1 MIAAGSFKQFDT
13 AYRKPIKMA
22 RKQPTTQTKP
32 SDSSPDSVHRGVQR
46 RYRALLEFLPDP
58 VFVVDIRGK
67 IFYLNPAFM
76 KIFGWNLEELEGK
89 HIPFVP
95 EHLKEETRQGIK
107 RLLIEKV
114 IHGFETKRLTK
125 EGKVLN
131 VVLDGAIYF
140 DEDKN
145 LAGQVIILRD
155 VTREKR
161 ITRMNEAL
169 YRVAKAL
176 PRYQSLNER
185 LEFIIKEVQDIIGLR
200 GASVI
205 LLDERKNE
213 FFFREAV
220 YEDGETDKR
229 IKEIRFPADK
239 GVAGY
244 VYKTGKPLI
253 VPDYPNSPYFFGQV
267 DEKSGYQ
274 TKNMLDVPI
283 RTPERIIGVLC
294 AVNKKEGEFD
304 EDDLELLSAIASTVA
319 SPIENARINEELKRS
334 YEEVKSLN
342 KAKDRV
348 IHHLSHE
355 LKTPVSVLSASLSL
369 LTKKLSGLKIKDW
382 KTIMERAERNLKRIL
397 EMQYEVEDI
406 LQKKDYT
413 TYYLLSA
420 LLDACCDEI
429 EVLAFLDA
437 GKENILQSIRN
448 RIEDLFGPRESVSE
462 NISLDVF
469 TDSTIKALRSRFA
482 HRRCHVEVKTEKTPL
497 IYIPRDVL
505 TKIIEGLLRNAV
517 GNTPDGGKI
526 EVSVKNGEAGP
537 ELEVKDFGVGITE
550 ENRRLIFESYITTR
564 ETIQYSTRE
573 PYDFNAGG
581 KGFDLLRMKIF
592 SERYNFKIYMTS
604 SRCTFI
610 PGDEDL
616 CPGDIKNCSQCRTE
630 NDCFKSGGTVVVVK
644 FLKSDSFVIDEKAN
658 QR

>member
-1 MIAAGSFKQFDT
+1 
-13 AYRKPIKMA
+13 
-22 RKQPTTQTKP
+22 
-32 SDSSPDSVHRGVQR
+32 
-46 RYRALLEFLPDP
+46 
-58 VFVVDIRGK
+58 
-67 IFYLNPAFM
+67 
-76 KIFGWNLEELEGK
+76 
-89 HIPFVP
+89 
-95 EHLKEETRQGIK
+95 
-107 RLLIEKV
+107 
-114 IHGFETKRLTK
+114 
-125 EGKVLN
+125 
-131 VVLDGAIYF
+131 
-140 DEDKN
+140 
-145 LAGQVIILRD
+145 
-155 VTREKR
+155 
-161 ITRMNEAL
+161 
-169 YRVAKAL
+169 
-176 PRYQSLNER
+176 
-185 LEFIIKEVQDIIGLR
+185 
-200 GASVI
+200 
-205 LLDERKNE
+205 
-213 FFFREAV
+213 
-220 YEDGETDKR
+220 
-229 IKEIRFPADK
+229 
-239 GVAGY
+239 
-244 VYKTGKPLI
+244 
-253 VPDYPNSPYFFGQV
+253 VPDYPKSPYFFGQV

-283 RTPERIIGVLC
+283 RTPDRIIGVLC
-294 AVNKKEGEFD
+294 AVNKKEGAFD

-369 LTKKLSGLKIKDW
+369 LTKKLSGMNSKDW
-382 KTIMERAERNLKRIL
+382 KTIMDRAERNLKRIL

-413 TYYLLSA
+413 TYYLISA
-420 LLDACCDEI
+420 LLDACSDEI
-429 EVLAFLDA
+429 EALASLDA
-437 GKENILQSIRN
+437 GKEDIIRSIRN

-462 NISLDVF
+462 KISLDVF
-469 TDSTIKALRSRFA
+469 ADSTIQALRSRFV
-482 HRRCHVEVKTEKTPL
+482 HRRCHIEVKAEKTPL

-526 EVSVKNGEAGP
+526 EVSVKNGETGP

-564 ETIQYSTRE
+564 ETMQYSTRE

-592 SERYNFKIYMTS
+592 SERYNFKINMTS

-616 CPGDIKNCSQCRTE
+616 CPGDIKNCGYCNAE
-630 NDCFKSGGTVVVVK
+630 NDCLNSGGTSVVVK
-644 FLKSDSFVIDEKAN
+644 FLEADAFVINGKTN

>member
-1 MIAAGSFKQFDT
+1 MAGKKQT
-13 AYRKPIKMA
+13 A
-22 RKQPTTQTKP
+22 QTKP
-32 SDSSPDSVHRGVQR
+32 SAGSINPAYRSAEK

-58 VFVVDIRGK
+58 VFVVDTRGR
-67 IFYLNPAFM
+67 ISYLNPAFM

-107 RLLIEKV
+107 RLLAEKV
-114 IHGFETKRLTK
+114 VHGFETKRLTRD
-125 EGKVLN
+125 GKVLD
-131 VVLDGAIYF
+131 VVLDSAVYF

-145 LAGQVIILRD
+145 PAGQVIILRD

-161 ITRMNEAL
+161 IARMNEAL

-176 PRYQSLNER
+176 PQYQSLNDR
-185 LEFIIKEVQDIIGLR
+185 LEFIIKEVQEIIGLR

-205 LLDERKNE
+205 LIDEKKNE
-213 FFFREAV
+213 FFFRQAV

-244 VYKTGKPLI
+244 VYRTGRPII
-253 VPDYPNSPYFFGQV
+253 VPDYPNSPYFFGEV

-274 TKNMLDVPI
+274 TKNMIDVPI
-283 RTPERIIGVLC
+283 RTPDRIIGVLC

-334 YEEVKSLN
+334 YEEVKSYN

-369 LTKKLSGLKIKDW
+369 LTKKLSETNRKDW

-397 EMQYEVEDI
+397 DMQYEVEDI

-413 TYYLLSA
+413 TYYLVSA
-420 LLDACCDEI
+420 LLDACSDEI
-429 EVLAFLDA
+429 EVLASLEA
-437 GKENILQSIRN
+437 GESNIIENIRN
-448 RIEDLFGPRESVSE
+448 RIDDLFGPREAVSE

-469 TDSTIKALRSRFA
+469 TETAVNALRPHFS
-482 HRRCHVEVKTEKTPL
+482 HRMCHVEVRTEKTHL
-497 IYIPRDVL
+497 IHIPHDVL
-505 TKIIEGLLRNAV
+505 AKIIEGLVRNAV

-526 EVSVKNGEAGP
+526 LISVRNGEAGP

-550 ENRRLIFESYITTR
+550 ENRRLIFESYITTH
-564 ETIQYSTRE
+564 ETMQYSTRK

-592 SERYNFKIYMTS
+592 SERYNFRIDMTS
-604 SRCTFI
+604 ARCSFI

-616 CPGDIKNCSQCRTE
+616 CPGDIKKCSHCGSE
-630 NDCFKSGGTVVVVK
+630 KDCLDSGGTSVVIRFPPV
-644 FLKSDSFVIDEKAN
+644 DSPAVNGKPAGNGI
-658 QR
+658 

>member
-1 MIAAGSFKQFDT
+1 MD
-13 AYRKPIKMA
+13 
-22 RKQPTTQTKP
+22 RKQPTTQTKTP
-32 SDSSPDSVHRGVQR
+32 SNSSENAHRSVER

-58 VFVVDIRGK
+58 VFVVDVRGR
-67 IFYLNPAFM
+67 ISYLNPAFM

-95 EHLKEETRQGIK
+95 DHLKEDTRQGIK
-107 RLLIEKV
+107 RLSIEKV

-125 EGKVLN
+125 NGKVLD

-205 LLDERKNE
+205 LHDEKKNE

-239 GVAGY
+239 GVAGH
-244 VYKTGKPLI
+244 VYRTGKPLI
-253 VPDYPNSPYFFGQV
+253 VHDYPNSPYFFGRV
-267 DEKSGYQ
+267 DEESGYQ
-274 TKNMLDVPI
+274 TKNMIDVPI
-283 RTPERIIGVLC
+283 RTPDRIIGVLC

-369 LTKKLSGLKIKDW
+369 LTKKLSGMNSKDW
-382 KTIMERAERNLKRIL
+382 KTIMDRAQRNLKRIL

-413 TYYLLSA
+413 TYYLISA
-420 LLDACCDEI
+420 LLDACSDEI
-429 EVLAFLDA
+429 EVLASLDA
-437 GKENILQSIRN
+437 GKEDIIRRIRN

-462 NISLDVF
+462 KISLDVF
-469 TDSTIKALRSRFA
+469 TKSTIQALRSSFA
-482 HRRCHVEVKTEKTPL
+482 HRRCNVEVKTETTPS
-497 IYIPRDVL
+497 IWIPRDVL
-505 TKIIEGLLRNAV
+505 KKIIEGLLRNAV

-526 EVSVKNGEAGP
+526 EVSVKKGETGP

-592 SERYNFKIYMTS
+592 SERYNFKIDMKS

-610 PGDEDL
+610 PGDGDL
-616 CPGDIKNCSQCRTE
+616 CPGDIKNCGHCRTV
-630 NDCFKSGGTVVVVK
+630 NDCFNSGGTTVVVK
-644 FLKSDSFVIDEKAN
+644 FPETDAFMINEKVN

>member
-1 MIAAGSFKQFDT
+1 MAA
-13 AYRKPIKMA
+13 
-22 RKQPTTQTKP
+22 KQPTIQTKTP
-32 SDSSPDSVHRGVQR
+32 DSSLNPAYQSVER

-58 VFVVDIRGK
+58 VFVVDIRSR
-67 IFYLNPAFM
+67 ISYLNPAFM
-76 KIFGWNLEELEGK
+76 KVFGWNLEELEGK
-89 HIPFVP
+89 QIPFVP
-95 EHLKEETRQGIK
+95 EHLKEETRDGIK

-125 EGKVLN
+125 DGKILD
-131 VVLDGAIYF
+131 VVLDSAIYF

-205 LLDERKNE
+205 LLDEKKNE
-213 FFFREAV
+213 FFFRQAV

-229 IKEIRFPADK
+229 IKEVRFPADK

-244 VYKTGKPLI
+244 VYRTGKPLI

-283 RTPERIIGVLC
+283 RTPDRIIGILC
-294 AVNKKEGEFD
+294 AVNKKEGDFD

-334 YEEVKSLN
+334 YEEVKSMN

-369 LTKKLSGLKIKDW
+369 LTKKLSGMDSKEW
-382 KTIMERAERNLKRIL
+382 KTIMDRAERNLKRIL

-406 LQKKDYT
+406 LLKKDYT

-420 LLDACCDEI
+420 LLDACSDEI
-429 EVLAFLDA
+429 EVLASLDA
-437 GKENILQSIRN
+437 GKEDIIRGIRN

-462 NISLDVF
+462 KISLAVF
-469 TDSTIKALRSRFA
+469 TDRTVQSLRSRFV
-482 HRRCHVEVKTEKTPL
+482 HRRCHVEVKTEETPL

-505 TKIIEGLLRNAV
+505 TKIIEGLVRNAV

-526 EVSVKNGEAGP
+526 EISVRNGETGP

-564 ETIQYSTRE
+564 ETMQYSTRK

-592 SERYNFKIYMTS
+592 SERYNFRINMES

-610 PGDEDL
+610 PDDEDL
-616 CPGDIKNCSQCRTE
+616 CPGDIKNCGYCRTE
-630 NDCFKSGGTVVVVK
+630 NDCLNSGGTAVIVK
-644 FLKSDSFVIDEKAN
+644 FLEVDAFVIDGKAD

>member
-1 MIAAGSFKQFDT
+1 MAGKKLKNRLQSSDRALNP
-13 AYRKPIKMA
+13 AYH
-22 RKQPTTQTKP
+22 
-32 SDSSPDSVHRGVQR
+32 SVER

-58 VFVVDIRGK
+58 VFVVDVRGK
-67 IFYLNPAFM
+67 ISYLNPAFM
-76 KIFGWNLEELEGK
+76 KTFGWNLEELEGK

-107 RLLIEKV
+107 RLQTEKV

-125 EGKVLN
+125 DGKVLD
-131 VVLDGAIYF
+131 VFLDGAIYF
-140 DEDKN
+140 DEDKK

-155 VTREKR
+155 ITREKR
-161 ITRMNEAL
+161 VTRMNEAL

-205 LLDERKNE
+205 LRDERKNE
-213 FFFREAV
+213 FFFRQAV

-229 IKEIRFPADK
+229 IKEIRFSADK

-244 VYKTGKPLI
+244 VFRTGKPLI
-253 VPDYPNSPYFFGQV
+253 VPDYPNSPYFFGEV

-283 RTPERIIGVLC
+283 RTPDRIIGVLC

-304 EDDLELLSAIASTVA
+304 EDDLELLSAIASAVA

-355 LKTPVSVLSASLSL
+355 LKTPVSVLSASLAL
-369 LTKKLSGLKIKDW
+369 LTKKLSGLDVKDL

-420 LLDACCDEI
+420 LLDSCADEI
-429 EVLAFLDA
+429 EALASLDA
-437 GKENILQSIRN
+437 GKEDAVKSIRN
-448 RIEDLFGPRESVSE
+448 RIEALFGPRESVSE
-462 NISLDVF
+462 WIQLDHF
-469 TDSTIKALRSRFA
+469 TEDEIKDIRPSFA
-482 HRRCHVEVKTEKTPL
+482 HRSCHVEVRTVKTPPV
-497 IYIPRDVL
+497 YIPRDVL
-505 TKIIEGLLRNAV
+505 AKIIEGLVRNAV

-526 EVSVKNGEAGP
+526 EIAVNNGEHGP
-537 ELEVKDFGVGITE
+537 ELEVRDFGVGITE
-550 ENRRLIFESYITTR
+550 ENKRLIFESYITTR
-564 ETIQYSTRE
+564 ETLHYSTGR

-592 SERYNFKIYMTS
+592 SERYNFKINMTS
-604 SRCTFI
+604 SRCVHI

-616 CPGDIKNCSQCRTE
+616 CPGDIKNCSYCITD
-630 NDCFKSGGTVVVVK
+630 NDCRKSGGTVVSVK
-644 FLKSDSFVIDEKAN
+644 FLDSGAFTVNDKAD
-658 QR
+658 QKRA

>member
-1 MIAAGSFKQFDT
+1 MAGKQYIIQTKTPGSSIDT
-13 AYRKPIKMA
+13 AHR
-22 RKQPTTQTKP
+22 
-32 SDSSPDSVHRGVQR
+32 SVER

-67 IFYLNPAFM
+67 ISYLNPAFM
-76 KIFGWNLEELEGK
+76 KTFGWNLEELEGK

-95 EHLKEETRQGIK
+95 GHLKEETRQGIK
-107 RLLIEKV
+107 RLSVEKV

-125 EGKVLN
+125 DGKVLD

-205 LLDERKNE
+205 LLDEKKNE

-239 GVAGY
+239 GVAGH
-244 VYKTGKPLI
+244 VYRTGKPLI
-253 VPDYPNSPYFFGQV
+253 VPDYPNSPYFFGRV
-267 DEKSGYQ
+267 DEESGYQ
-274 TKNMLDVPI
+274 TKNMIDVPI
-283 RTPERIIGVLC
+283 RTPDRIIGVLC

-369 LTKKLSGLKIKDW
+369 LTKKLSGMNSKDW
-382 KTIMERAERNLKRIL
+382 ETIMDRAQRNLKRIL

-406 LQKKDYT
+406 LQNKDYT

-420 LLDACCDEI
+420 LLDACTDEI
-429 EVLAFLDA
+429 EVLASLDA
-437 GKENILQSIRN
+437 GKEDIIRSIRN

-462 NISLDVF
+462 KISLDDF
-469 TDSTIKALRSRFA
+469 TDSTIQVLRSRFA
-482 HRRCHVEVKTEKTPL
+482 HRRCNVEVRTEKTPL

-505 TKIIEGLLRNAV
+505 TKIIEGLLRNAI

-526 EVSVKNGEAGP
+526 EVSVKNGETGP
-537 ELEVKDFGVGITE
+537 ELEIKDFGVGISE

-564 ETIQYSTRE
+564 ETMQYSTRK

-592 SERYNFKIYMTS
+592 SERYNFRIDMTS
-604 SRCTFI
+604 SRCIFI
-610 PGDEDL
+610 PCDEDL
-616 CPGDIKNCSQCRTE
+616 CPGNIENCSHCRSE
-630 NDCFKSGGTVVVVK
+630 SDCLNSGGTSVVVK
-644 FLKSDSFVIDEKAN
+644 FLEADAFMINEKAD

>member
-1 MIAAGSFKQFDT
+1 
-13 AYRKPIKMA
+13 MA
-22 RKQPTTQTKP
+22 RKKPTTQTKRP
-32 SDSSPDSVHRGVQR
+32 GTPPDTAHRSVER

-58 VFVVDIRGK
+58 VFVVDIRGR
-67 IFYLNPAFM
+67 ISYLNPAFM

-107 RLLIEKV
+107 RLLTEKV

-125 EGKVLN
+125 DGKILD

-140 DEDKN
+140 DEDKI

-176 PRYQSLNER
+176 PQYQSLNER

-205 LLDERKNE
+205 LLDERKSE

-244 VYKTGKPLI
+244 VYRTGKPLI

-369 LTKKLSGLKIKDW
+369 LTKKLSGLEIKDW

-406 LQKKDYT
+406 LQNKDYT

-420 LLDACCDEI
+420 LLDACSDEI
-429 EVLAFLDA
+429 EVLASLDV
-437 GKENILQSIRN
+437 GKEDILQSIRS

-462 NISLDVF
+462 KISLDVF
-469 TDSTIKALRSRFA
+469 TDSAVQALRPRFA

-505 TKIIEGLLRNAV
+505 TKIIEGLVRNAV

-526 EVSVKNGEAGP
+526 EVSVKNGESGP

-564 ETIQYSTRE
+564 ETMQYSTRK

-592 SERYNFKIYMTS
+592 SERYNFKINMTS

-616 CPGDIKNCSQCRTE
+616 CPGDIKNCRDCRTE
-630 NDCFKSGGTVVVVK
+630 NDCIKSGGTVVVIK
-644 FLKSDSFVIDEKAN
+644 FLESDAFVIDEKAN

>member
-1 MIAAGSFKQFDT
+1 
-13 AYRKPIKMA
+13 MA

-32 SDSSPDSVHRGVQR
+32 PDSSLDTAHRSVER

-67 IFYLNPAFM
+67 ISYLNPAFM
-76 KIFGWNLEELEGK
+76 KTFGWNLEELEGK

-95 EHLKEETRQGIK
+95 EHLKEETRQGIN
-107 RLLIEKV
+107 RLSVEKV

-125 EGKVLN
+125 DGKVLD

-140 DEDKN
+140 DENNN

-161 ITRMNEAL
+161 VTRMNEAL

-205 LLDERKNE
+205 LHDERKNE
-213 FFFREAV
+213 FFFRQAV

-229 IKEIRFPADK
+229 IKEIRFPDDK

-244 VYKTGKPLI
+244 VFRTGQPII
-253 VPDYPNSPYFFGQV
+253 VPDYPNSPYFFGEV

-274 TKNMLDVPI
+274 TKNMIDVPI
-283 RTPERIIGVLC
+283 RTPDRIIGVLC
-294 AVNKKEGEFD
+294 VVNKKEGDFD

-334 YEEVKSLN
+334 YEEVKGMN

-369 LTKKLSGLKIKDW
+369 LTKKLSGMNGKDW
-382 KTIMERAERNLKRIL
+382 KTIMDRAQRNLKRIL

-413 TYYLLSA
+413 TYYLISA
-420 LLDACCDEI
+420 LLDACSDEI
-429 EVLAFLDA
+429 EVLASLDA
-437 GKENILQSIRN
+437 GKEDIIRSIRN

-462 NISLDVF
+462 KISLDVF
-469 TDSTIKALRSRFA
+469 TDSTIQDLRSSFA
-482 HRRCHVEVKTEKTPL
+482 HRRCHVEVKTKKTPL

-526 EVSVKNGEAGP
+526 EVSVKNGETGP
-537 ELEVKDFGVGITE
+537 ELEVKDFGVGISE

-564 ETIQYSTRE
+564 ETMQYSTRE

-592 SERYNFKIYMTS
+592 SERYNFRIDMKS

-616 CPGDIKNCSQCRTE
+616 CPGDIKNCGHCRTE
-630 NDCFKSGGTVVVVK
+630 NDCLNSGGTTVVVK
-644 FLKSDSFVIDEKAN
+644 FLEADAFIVNEKVN
-658 QR
+658 QRRD

>member
-1 MIAAGSFKQFDT
+1 
-13 AYRKPIKMA
+13 MA
-22 RKQPTTQTKP
+22 EKQPTSQTKTP
-32 SDSSPDSVHRGVQR
+32 DSSLNPVHRGVER
-46 RYRALLEFLPDP
+46 RYRALLEFLADP
-58 VFVVDIRGK
+58 VFVVDVRGR
-67 IFYLNPAFM
+67 ISYLNPAFM
-76 KIFGWNLEELEGK
+76 KVFGWTLEELEGK

-125 EGKVLN
+125 DGKVLD

-155 VTREKR
+155 ITREKH
-161 ITRMNEAL
+161 ITRRNEAL

-176 PRYQSLNER
+176 PQFQSLNER

-205 LLDERKNE
+205 LLDEKKNE

-220 YEDGETDKR
+220 YEDGKTGKR

-244 VYKTGKPLI
+244 VYRTGKPLI
-253 VPDYPNSPYFFGQV
+253 VPDYPQSPYFFGQV

-283 RTPERIIGVLC
+283 RTPDRIIGVLC

-319 SPIENARINEELKRS
+319 SPIENARINEELNRS
-334 YEEVKSLN
+334 YEEVNSLN

-355 LKTPVSVLSASLSL
+355 LKTPLSVLSASLSL
-369 LTKKLSGLKIKDW
+369 LTKKLSGINSKDW
-382 KTIMERAERNLKRIL
+382 KTIMDRAERNLRRIL

-413 TYYLLSA
+413 TYYLISA

-429 EVLAFLDA
+429 EVLASLDA
-437 GKENILQSIRN
+437 GEEDIILSIRN

-462 NISLDVF
+462 KISLDAF
-469 TDSTIKALRSRFA
+469 TDSTIQALRSRFV

-497 IYIPRDVL
+497 IYVPRDVL

-526 EVSVKNGEAGP
+526 EVSVKNSETGP
-537 ELEVKDFGVGITE
+537 ELEIRDFGVGITE

-564 ETIQYSTRE
+564 ETMQYSTRK

-592 SERYNFKIYMTS
+592 SERYNFRIDMTS
-604 SRCTFI
+604 SRCAFI
-610 PGDEDL
+610 PCDEDL
-616 CPGDIKNCSQCRTE
+616 CPGDIKNCSYCRTE
-630 NDCFKSGGTVVVVK
+630 NDCFNSGGTSVVVK
-644 FLKSDSFVIDEKAN
+644 FLEADAFMINGKAN

>member
-1 MIAAGSFKQFDT
+1 
-13 AYRKPIKMA
+13 MA
-22 RKQPTTQTKP
+22 RKQPAIQTKP
-32 SDSSPDSVHRGVQR
+32 LGSSSDNAHHSVER

-58 VFVVDIRGK
+58 VFVVDVRGR
-67 IFYLNPAFM
+67 ISYLNPAFM

-107 RLLIEKV
+107 RLSIEKV

-125 EGKVLN
+125 DGKVLD
-131 VVLDGAIYF
+131 VVLDGAVYF
-140 DEDKN
+140 DEEKK
-145 LAGQVIILRD
+145 LAGQIIILRD

-161 ITRMNEAL
+161 IARRNETL

-185 LEFIIKEVQDIIGLR
+185 LEFIIKEVRDIIGLT

-205 LLDERKNE
+205 LFDEKKNE

-220 YEDGETDKR
+220 YEDDETHKR

-239 GVAGY
+239 GVAGH
-244 VYKTGKPLI
+244 VYRTGKPLI
-253 VPDYPNSPYFFGQV
+253 VPDYPNSPYYFGHV
-267 DEKSGYQ
+267 DKLSGYQ
-274 TKNMLDVPI
+274 TKNMIDVPI
-283 RTPERIIGVLC
+283 RTPDRIIGVLC
-294 AVNKKEGEFD
+294 AVNKKEGKFD
-304 EDDLELLSAIASTVA
+304 EEDLELLSAIASTVA

-369 LTKKLSGLKIKDW
+369 LTKKLSGMNSKDW
-382 KTIMERAERNLKRIL
+382 KTIMDRAERNLKRIL

-413 TYYLLSA
+413 TYYLISA
-420 LLDACCDEI
+420 LLDACSDEI
-429 EVLAFLDA
+429 EVLASLDA
-437 GKENILQSIRN
+437 GKEDIILSIRN

-462 NISLDVF
+462 KISLDVF
-469 TDSTIKALRSRFA
+469 AESTIQALRSNFA
-482 HRRCHVEVKTEKTPL
+482 HRGCNVEVKTETTPS
-497 IYIPRDVL
+497 IWIPRDVL
-505 TKIIEGLLRNAV
+505 KKVIEGLLRNAV
-517 GNTPDGGKI
+517 GNTPDGGII
-526 EVSVKNGEAGP
+526 EVSVKNGETGP

-564 ETIQYSTRE
+564 ETMQYSTRK

-581 KGFDLLRMKIF
+581 KGFDLLRMRIF
-592 SERYNFKIYMTS
+592 SERYNFKIDMKS

-610 PGDEDL
+610 PGDGDL
-616 CPGDIKNCSQCRTE
+616 CPGDIKNCDHCRTV
-630 NDCFKSGGTVVVVK
+630 NDCLNSGGTTVVVK
-644 FLKSDSFVIDEKAN
+644 FPETDSFMINEKVN

>member
-1 MIAAGSFKQFDT
+1 MAGKKLKNRSQPSNSALNP
-13 AYRKPIKMA
+13 AYH
-22 RKQPTTQTKP
+22 
-32 SDSSPDSVHRGVQR
+32 SVER

-58 VFVVDIRGK
+58 VFVVDVRGR
-67 IFYLNPAFM
+67 ISYLNPAFM

-125 EGKVLN
+125 DGKVLD
-131 VVLDGAIYF
+131 VILDGAIYF
-140 DEDKN
+140 DEDKK

-155 VTREKR
+155 ITREKR
-161 ITRMNEAL
+161 VTRMNEAL

-205 LLDERKNE
+205 LHDERKNE

-244 VYKTGKPLI
+244 VFRTGKPLI

-267 DEKSGYQ
+267 DEKSGYR

-283 RTPERIIGVLC
+283 RTPDRIIGVLC
-294 AVNKKEGEFD
+294 AVNKKDGEFD

-355 LKTPVSVLSASLSL
+355 LKTPVSVLSASLAL
-369 LTKKLSGLKIKDW
+369 LTKKLSGLDMKEL

-413 TYYLLSA
+413 TYYLISA
-420 LLDACCDEI
+420 LLDACTDEI
-429 EVLAFLDA
+429 EVLASLDA
-437 GKENILQSIRN
+437 GKEEILQSIRK
-448 RIEDLFGPRESVSE
+448 RIDDIFGPRESVSE
-462 NISLDVF
+462 QIALGLF
-469 TDSTIKALRSRFA
+469 TEELIRNLRSRFA
-482 HRRCHVEVKTEKTPL
+482 HRRCHVEVKAEKTPP
-497 IYIPRDVL
+497 IYIPREVL
-505 TKIIEGLLRNAV
+505 TKIVEGLLRNAV
-517 GNTPDGGKI
+517 GNTPDGGRI
-526 EVSVKNGEAGP
+526 EVSVKNGETGP
-537 ELEVKDFGVGITE
+537 ELEIKDFGVGITE

-564 ETIQYSTRE
+564 ETLQYSTRK

-592 SERYNFKIYMTS
+592 SERYNFIINMTS
-604 SRCTFI
+604 SRCIYI
-610 PGDEDL
+610 PVDDDI
-616 CPGDIKNCSQCRTE
+616 CPGDVKNCGYCSTE
-630 NDCFKSGGTVVVVK
+630 KDCLKSGGTTVTVR
-644 FLKSDSFVIDEKAN
+644 FLESGASAVEGKEN
-658 QR
+658 QI

>member
-1 MIAAGSFKQFDT
+1 MAGKKQTTKTSTISSADT
-13 AYRKPIKMA
+13 AYR
-22 RKQPTTQTKP
+22 
-32 SDSSPDSVHRGVQR
+32 SVER

-58 VFVVDIRGK
+58 VFVVDVRGR
-67 IFYLNPAFM
+67 ISYLNPAFM
-76 KIFGWNLEELEGK
+76 KTFGWNLEELEGK

-95 EHLKEETRQGIK
+95 AHLKEETRQGIR
-107 RLLIEKV
+107 RLQIEKV

-125 EGKVLN
+125 DGKIID

-155 VTREKR
+155 VTRGKR
-161 ITRMNEAL
+161 VTRMNEAL

-176 PRYQSLNER
+176 PQYQSLNDR
-185 LEFIIKEVQDIIGLR
+185 LEFIIKEVQEIIGLR

-205 LLDERKNE
+205 LIDERKNE
-213 FFFREAV
+213 FFFRQAV

-244 VYKTGKPLI
+244 VYRTGKPLI
-253 VPDYPNSPYFFGQV
+253 VPDYPNSPYFFGEV

-274 TKNMLDVPI
+274 TKNMIDVPI
-283 RTPERIIGVLC
+283 RTPDRIIGVLC

-369 LTKKLSGLKIKDW
+369 LTKKLSGMDGKDW
-382 KTIMERAERNLKRIL
+382 KTIMDRAERNLKRIL

-406 LQKKDYT
+406 LKKKDYT
-413 TYYLLSA
+413 TYYLISA
-420 LLDACCDEI
+420 LLDACSDEM
-429 EVLAFLDA
+429 EVLASLEA
-437 GKENILQSIRN
+437 GEENMLQSIRK

-462 NISLDVF
+462 KISLDVF
-469 TDSTIKALRSRFA
+469 TKNTVQALRPLFA
-482 HRRCHVEVKTEKTPL
+482 HRMCHVEVRTEKTPP
-497 IYIPRDVL
+497 ICIPRDVL
-505 TKIIEGLLRNAV
+505 TKIIEGLVRNAV
-517 GNTPDGGKI
+517 CNTPDGGEI
-526 EVSVKNGEAGP
+526 VISVKNGETGP
-537 ELEVKDFGVGITE
+537 ALEVRDFGVGITE

-564 ETIQYSTRE
+564 ETMQYSTRK

-592 SERYNFKIYMTS
+592 SERYNFKIGMTS
-604 SRCTFI
+604 TRCSFI
-610 PGDEDL
+610 PDDDDL
-616 CPGDIKNCSQCRTE
+616 CPGDIKNCSHCTSERVCH
-630 NDCFKSGGTVVVVK
+630 NSGGTAVVII
-644 FLKSDSFVIDEKAN
+644 FPEADAFMNGGKSGRK
-658 QR
+658 

>member
-1 MIAAGSFKQFDT
+1 MAGKQL
-13 AYRKPIKMA
+13 
-22 RKQPTTQTKP
+22 TTQTKP
-32 SDSSPDSVHRGVQR
+32 PDSSLDTAHRSVER

-58 VFVVDIRGK
+58 VFVVDVRGRMS
-67 IFYLNPAFM
+67 YLNPAFM

-107 RLLIEKV
+107 RLSIEKL

-125 EGKVLN
+125 DGKVLD

-140 DEDKN
+140 DENKN
-145 LAGQVIILRD
+145 LSGQVIILRD

-161 ITRMNEAL
+161 VTRMNEAL

-176 PRYQSLNER
+176 PRYKSLNER

-205 LLDERKNE
+205 LIDEKKNE

-239 GVAGY
+239 GVAGH
-244 VYKTGKPLI
+244 VYRTGKPLI
-253 VPDYPNSPYFFGQV
+253 VPDYPNSPYFFGRV
-267 DEKSGYQ
+267 DEESGYQ
-274 TKNMLDVPI
+274 TKNMIDVPI
-283 RTPERIIGVLC
+283 STPDRIIGVLC

-369 LTKKLSGLKIKDW
+369 LTKKLSGMNSKDW
-382 KTIMERAERNLKRIL
+382 ETIMDRAQRNLKRIL

-406 LQKKDYT
+406 LQNKDYT

-420 LLDACCDEI
+420 LLDACTDEI
-429 EVLAFLDA
+429 EVLASLDA
-437 GKENILQSIRN
+437 GKEDILKSIRN
-448 RIEDLFGPRESVSE
+448 RIEDLFGPRESIPE
-462 NISLDVF
+462 KISLDVF
-469 TDSTIKALRSRFA
+469 AENTIHALRSSFA
-482 HRRCHVEVKTEKTPL
+482 HRRCHVEVKTEETPL

-505 TKIIEGLLRNAV
+505 AKIIEGLLRNAV

-526 EVSVKNGEAGP
+526 EVSVKKGETGP

-564 ETIQYSTRE
+564 ETMQYSTRK

-592 SERYNFKIYMTS
+592 SERYNFRIDMKS
-604 SRCTFI
+604 SRCSFI

-616 CPGDIKNCSQCRTE
+616 CPGDIKNCGRCRTV
-630 NDCFKSGGTVVVVK
+630 NDCLNSGGTSVVVK
-644 FLKSDSFVIDEKAN
+644 FSEADAFVINEKVN
-658 QR
+658 QRRD

>member
-1 MIAAGSFKQFDT
+1 MAA
-13 AYRKPIKMA
+13 
-22 RKQPTTQTKP
+22 KQPTIQTKTP
-32 SDSSPDSVHRGVQR
+32 DSSLNPAYQSVER

-58 VFVVDIRGK
+58 VFVVDIRSR
-67 IFYLNPAFM
+67 ISYLNPAFM
-76 KIFGWNLEELEGK
+76 KVFGWNLEELEGK

-95 EHLKEETRQGIK
+95 EHLKEETREGIK

-125 EGKVLN
+125 DGKIID
-131 VVLDGAIYF
+131 VVLDSAIYF
-140 DEDKN
+140 DEDKK

-205 LLDERKNE
+205 LLDEKKNE
-213 FFFREAV
+213 FFFRQAV

-244 VYKTGKPLI
+244 VYRTGKPLI

-283 RTPERIIGVLC
+283 RTPDRIIGILC
-294 AVNKKEGEFD
+294 AVNKKEGDFD

-369 LTKKLSGLKIKDW
+369 LTKKLSGMDSKDW
-382 KTIMERAERNLKRIL
+382 KTIMDRAERNLKRIL

-406 LQKKDYT
+406 LLKKDYT
-413 TYYLLSA
+413 TYYLISA
-420 LLDACCDEI
+420 LLDACSDEI
-429 EVLAFLDA
+429 EVLASLDA
-437 GKENILQSIRN
+437 GKEDIIRSIRN

-462 NISLDVF
+462 KISLAVF
-469 TDSTIKALRSRFA
+469 TDRTVQSLRSSFV
-482 HRRCHVEVKTEKTPL
+482 HRRCHIEVKTEETPL

-505 TKIIEGLLRNAV
+505 TKIIEGLVRNAV

-526 EVSVKNGEAGP
+526 EISVRNGETGP
-537 ELEVKDFGVGITE
+537 ELEVKDFGVGIAE

-564 ETIQYSTRE
+564 ETMQYSTRK

-592 SERYNFKIYMTS
+592 SERYNFRINMTS

-610 PGDEDL
+610 PDDEDL
-616 CPGDIKNCSQCRTE
+616 CPGDIKNCGYCRTE
-630 NDCFKSGGTVVVVK
+630 NDCRNSGRTAVVVK
-644 FLKSDSFVIDEKAN
+644 FLEADAFVINGKAD